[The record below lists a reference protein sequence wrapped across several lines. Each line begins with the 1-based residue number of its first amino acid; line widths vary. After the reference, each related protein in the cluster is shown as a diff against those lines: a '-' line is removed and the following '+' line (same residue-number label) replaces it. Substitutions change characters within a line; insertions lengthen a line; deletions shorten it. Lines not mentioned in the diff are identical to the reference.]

1 MEDNYSPYLV
11 LANVEVVHVDE
22 RNGITVLMFVKE
34 DADLVEREL
43 DIKTRRFLVQPV
55 VHGDLHDRM
64 VSLTSA
70 HVRRIVCTLPSPET
84 GLSMN

>member
-1 MEDNYSPYLV
+1 MESTNRTHLV
-11 LANVEVVHVDE
+11 LSDIEVVHVDE
-22 RNGITVLMFVKE
+22 RNGITVLMFVKQ

-55 VHGDLHDRM
+55 VHGDLHNRM

-70 HVRRIVCTLPSPET
+70 HVQLIVCTLPSPET